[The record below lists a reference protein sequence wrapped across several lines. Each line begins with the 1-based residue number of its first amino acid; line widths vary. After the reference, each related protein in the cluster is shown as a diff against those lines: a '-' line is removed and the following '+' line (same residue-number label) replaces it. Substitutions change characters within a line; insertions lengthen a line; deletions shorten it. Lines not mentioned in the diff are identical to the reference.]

1 MMNRTYYI
9 VECND
14 GSPVSDELRTLKE
27 ARKYIKE
34 VKAEDR
40 KLGLEDG
47 DINYYI
53 VRHKIKDNTDY
64 EAIIK

>member
-14 GSPVSDELRTLKE
+14 GSPVSDELETLKE

-40 KLGLEDG
+40 ELGLEDG

-53 VRHKIKDNTDY
+53 VRHEIKDNTDY
-64 EAIIK
+64 ETIIR

>member
-1 MMNRTYYI
+1 MKRIYYI

-14 GSPVSDELRTLKE
+14 GSPVSEELGTLKE

-34 VKAEDR
+34 VKVEDR
-40 KLGLEDG
+40 ELGLEDG

-53 VRHKIKDNTDY
+53 VRHEIKDNTDY
-64 EAIIK
+64 ESIIR

>member
-1 MMNRTYYI
+1 MINRTYYI

-14 GSPVSDELRTLKE
+14 GSPVSDELETLKE

-40 KLGLEDG
+40 ELGLEDG
-47 DINYYI
+47 DITYYI
-53 VRHKIKDNTDY
+53 VRHEIKDNTDY

>member
-14 GSPVSDELRTLKE
+14 GSPVSDELGTLKG
-27 ARKYIKE
+27 ARNYIKE

-40 KLGLEDG
+40 ELGLEDG
-47 DINYYI
+47 DIDYYI
-53 VRHKIKDNTDY
+53 VKHEIKGNTDY
-64 EAIIK
+64 ETILR

>member
-1 MMNRTYYI
+1 MINRTYYI

-14 GSPVSDELRTLKE
+14 GSPVSDELETLKE

-34 VKAEDR
+34 VKREDR
-40 KLGLEDG
+40 ELGLEDG

-53 VRHKIKDNTDY
+53 VRHEIKDNTDY
-64 EAIIK
+64 EEIIR